1 MNYEL
6 LLVFIALNIANVI
19 IQTVKSLA
27 TVKCGKGVASL
38 VNAVAYGLY
47 TVVVVYTVCD
57 LPLWLKVVVVSLCN
71 LVGVFVVKWGEEKAR
86 KDKLWKVEATIPGQG
101 ISAEN
106 DDCLIELK
114 KANIPMNYIDINKYI
129 LINCYCATQVESKVV
144 KEILDKY
151 NAKYFVSESKTL

>member
-86 KDKLWKVEATIPGQG
+86 KDKLWKVEATIYAPYWG
-101 ISAEN
+101 ISHWTPGKSHL
-106 DDCLIELK
+106 C
-114 KANIPMNYIDINKYI
+114 
-129 LINCYCATQVESKVV
+129 
-144 KEILDKY
+144 
-151 NAKYFVSESKTL
+151 